1 MSDERPRLT
10 SVFFDFGDTL
20 WHFPQS
26 PPRRVI
32 DRAMRRRLRALFSLW
47 GVPPEIDPLELHG
60 ALLRARIEAERTA
73 DAGDLSSPD
82 YVGITRRVAADSD
95 IELANGQA
103 VALWEAQNVGGLL
116 GGRRIFDETH
126 ETLQWLLDRGFRV
139 GAITN
144 RAHGGESFLQE
155 LRYDGLLGFFE
166 VVASSDQ
173 VGWRKPH
180 PALFEYALDAMGVTP
195 AESALVGDRPEAD
208 VRGARAL
215 GMTAIWIRKVTPP
228 DRVPDGP
235 DETPHYTIAELSEL
249 RSLPPLARGP
259 A

>member
-10 SVFFDFGDTL
+10 TVFFDFGDTL

-139 GAITN
+139 GGDHEPRSRRGVVPAGATL
-144 RAHGGESFLQE
+144 RRPARLLRGGCE
-155 LRYDGLLGFFE
+155 L
-166 VVASSDQ
+166 
-173 VGWRKPH
+173 
-180 PALFEYALDAMGVTP
+180 
-195 AESALVGDRPEAD
+195 
-208 VRGARAL
+208 
-215 GMTAIWIRKVTPP
+215 
-228 DRVPDGP
+228 
-235 DETPHYTIAELSEL
+235 
-249 RSLPPLARGP
+249 
-259 A
+259 

>member
-1 MSDERPRLT
+1 MSEEGRRLST
-10 SVFFDFGDTL
+10 VFFDFGDTL

-26 PPRRVI
+26 PPGGVI
-32 DRAMRRRLRALFSLW
+32 ERAMRRRFQALFSLW
-47 GVPPEIDPLELHG
+47 RVPPAIDPLELHG
-60 ALLRARIEAERTA
+60 ALVRARIEAERAA
-73 DAGDLSSPD
+73 DAGDLRSPD
-82 YVGITRRVAADSD
+82 YVGITRRVAADAG
-95 IELANGQA
+95 IELADGQA
-103 VALWEAQNVGGLL
+103 VALWEAQNVGGPL
-116 GGRRIFDETH
+116 GGRRIFDETR

-144 RAHGGESFLQE
+144 RAHGGDSFLRE

-180 PALFEYALDAMGVTP
+180 HALFEHALHAMGVTP
-195 AESALVGDRPEAD
+195 RESALVGDRPEAD

-215 GMTAIWIRKVTPP
+215 GMIAIWMRKVTPP
-228 DRVPDGP
+228 ERVPDGP
-235 DETPHYTIAELSEL
+235 DESPHHTIDELSEL